1 MNNHPS
7 PCRAALVGT
16 LLALAALSLNAQ
28 TPAPGVPPTPVYGKA
43 ADNKI
48 YAQQLVNEVMAA
60 YPELGSIGF
69 HVIPPGQ
76 KEYEIVAQQL
86 DLIGKKSSADDL
98 EVIERD
104 AVKIYPWVIQ
114 GMPRFSALAAL
125 RDRSGTII
133 GMAALS
139 FKRGQPGIDKLTVHT
154 RLVAI
159 LSEVALK
166 IPNREALFRPIP

>member
-1 MNNHPS
+1 M
-7 PCRAALVGT
+7 AAL
-16 LLALAALSLNAQ
+16 LAGGVLSLNAQ
-28 TPAPGVPPTPVYGKA
+28 PPSVSPAPIYGKA

-48 YAQQLVNEVMAA
+48 YAQQLVNETLAA
-60 YPELGSIGF
+60 YPELGSLGL
-69 HVIPPGQ
+69 HVIPPGK

-133 GMAALS
+133 GMAAVS

-159 LSEVALK
+159 LTELAQK
-166 IPNREALFRPIP
+166 IPDREALFRPVP